1 MDLGII
7 IAIVGS
13 AIAITGVIVA
23 MMFWV
28 RTEAN
33 SLRSEAKED
42 RKDLVQLVYAIRE
55 ETTKLITAIQLEMR
69 DFHHKLYEIEK
80 NKR

>member
-13 AIAITGVIVA
+13 AIAIVAIIIA

-33 SLRSEAKED
+33 ELRNEAKED
-42 RKDLVQLVYAIRE
+42 RKDLLQISRNMENVIQ
-55 ETTKLITAIQLEMR
+55 AIQIEIR
-69 DFHHKLYEIEK
+69 DFHQRLCAIEEK
-80 NKR
+80 K

>member
-7 IAIVGS
+7 IAIVGTG
-13 AIAITGVIVA
+13 IAMVGVVIA

-28 RTEAN
+28 RGEAN
-33 SLRSEAKED
+33 SLRSEAKDD
-42 RKDLVQLVYAIRE
+42 RKDLLQISRHMENTIV
-55 ETTKLITAIQLEMR
+55 AIQTEIK
-69 DFHHKLYEIEK
+69 DFHGRLCAIEER